1 MRDLLDRV
9 QCGRNGLGRL
19 GERGAWEKTD
29 LSDGLLV
36 RHHVGCGCACV
47 AGVEG
52 VADQRGAEG
61 FDHEFVVVEG
71 GDDGGGGGAA
81 DGGFDVGGRHVGFWL
96 VFRGGDGRW
105 GVD

>member
-1 MRDLLDRV
+1 MAWAD
-9 QCGRNGLGRL
+9 
-19 GERGAWEKTD
+19 GEKRAWENTD

-36 RHHVGCGCACV
+36 GYHVGCGCACV
-47 AGVEG
+47 ARVES
-52 VADQRGAEG
+52 VADQSGAKG

-96 VFRGGDGRW
+96 VFGGGDGRW
-105 GVD
+105 SVA

>member
-1 MRDLLDRV
+1 MERTAWADG
-9 QCGRNGLGRL
+9 GRGTW
-19 GERGAWEKTD
+19 ERTN
-29 LSDGLLV
+29 LSDGLPV
-36 RHHVGCGCACV
+36 GYHVACGRACV
-47 AGVEG
+47 ARVEC

-81 DGGFDVGGRHVGFWL
+81 DGGFDVGGRHLGFWL

-105 GVD
+105 SVD